1 MTLAGQVALVT
12 GAGRGIG
19 QGIAK
24 RLAEAGADIAISD
37 ISAESLRETA
47 ELVKSAGRE
56 VIVLPADVTDF
67 GQVRAMIQSATAH
80 FGKLDIASNNA
91 GIPGMKS
98 ILDMDVSEWDRM
110 LRINAT
116 GTFHC
121 CKAEVEVMLPRKFG
135 RVVNTSSILGKV
147 GMAKLTHY
155 CASKFAVIGLTA
167 ALALEVARD
176 GITVNALCPGVVG
189 TAMWLGPEGGATRGA
204 LTGESQEDAWKR
216 YQDILIPQGEAQTV
230 EDMGDMV
237 IYLATARHVTGQALA
252 VDGGYTI

>member
-1 MTLAGQVALVT
+1 MTLAGHVALVT

-19 QGIAK
+19 QGIATK
-24 RLAEAGADIAISD
+24 LAQAGADIAISD
-37 ISAESLRETA
+37 ISAADLQETA
-47 ELVKSAGRE
+47 QLIKSKGRD
-56 VIVLPADVTDF
+56 VMIVPADVCDF
-67 GQVRAMIQSATAH
+67 GHVRSMIQSVVGH
-80 FGKLDIASNNA
+80 FGKLDIAANNA

-98 ILDMDVSEWDRM
+98 IVELEVSEWERM
-110 LRINAT
+110 LRVNAT

-135 RVVNTSSILGKV
+135 RIVNTSSILGKV

-167 ALALEVARD
+167 ALAQEVARD

-204 LTGESQEDAWKR
+204 LPGESEEDSWKR
-216 YQDILIPQGEAQTV
+216 FQQMLIPQGEAQTV

-237 IYLATARHVTGQALA
+237 VYLATARHVTGQALA